1 RARVGSRPVYHVE
14 TAADVDARRAF
25 AQMEIPSLRIDEK
38 RVAESRRRSSA
49 VALAARRALVP
60 EVAVRAN
67 VLERIGERLERHDRG
82 AVLDED
88 VARDLRRSV
97 AAAHADAVTIEDIV
111 RHGDRGA
118 VDLDTGFRG
127 SVDHD
132 VRDVDAVA
140 PLDRD
145 ADLGVDDREVRET
158 RPGGARDRDD
168 GKA

>member
-1 RARVGSRPVYHVE
+1 SAGIGRARDAMTQIRLPRHGQADLAVDVDDFERRRTDRKRKRIRERAAVRARVGSRPVYHVE

-25 AQMEIPSLRIDEK
+25 AQMEIPSLGIDEK

-97 AAAHADAVTIEDIV
+97 AAA
-111 RHGDRGA
+111 
-118 VDLDTGFRG
+118 
-127 SVDHD
+127 
-132 VRDVDAVA
+132 
-140 PLDRD
+140 
-145 ADLGVDDREVRET
+145 
-158 RPGGARDRDD
+158 
-168 GKA
+168 